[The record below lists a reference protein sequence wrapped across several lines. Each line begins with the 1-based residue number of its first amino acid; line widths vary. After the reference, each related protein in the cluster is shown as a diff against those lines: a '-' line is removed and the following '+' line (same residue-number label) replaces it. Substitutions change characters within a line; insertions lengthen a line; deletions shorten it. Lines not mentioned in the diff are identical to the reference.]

1 MEYNPTYNPYSL
13 RGKVVLVTG
22 ASSGIGRATAIEC
35 SRLGAS
41 VVITARNENRLKET
55 FDMLSGDSNQMILC
69 DLADDEAINNLVEEV
84 PHLDGLVNNAGYQ
97 EYLPVPFIKKD
108 KLEAIMA
115 VNTIA
120 PIALLQKLLRAKKLT
135 KGASIVFTSSLAG
148 LGINAPGNSM
158 YAATKGAISAFVTG
172 AAIDLAPKKIRVN
185 AVCPGMVN
193 TAIMDYGTVG
203 EEELKADAANYPLGR
218 YGEPEDIAYAIIY
231 LLSDA
236 SSWITATNLVI
247 DGGVSAK

>member
-35 SRLGAS
+35 SRLGAT
-41 VVITARNENRLKET
+41 VVITARNENRLRET

-69 DLADDEAINNLVEEV
+69 DLADDEAINKLVEEV

-120 PIALLQKLLRAKKLT
+120 PIALLQKLLRAKKVT

-172 AAIDLAPKKIRVN
+172 AAIDLASKKIRVN

-236 SSWITATNLVI
+236 SSWVTATNLVI
-247 DGGVSAK
+247 DGGVSAR

>member
-1 MEYNPTYNPYSL
+1 MDYNFTYNPYSL
-13 RGKVVLVTG
+13 QGKVVLLTG

-35 SRLGAS
+35 SRLGAT
-41 VVITARNENRLKET
+41 VVITARNENRLRET
-55 FDMLSGDSNQMILC
+55 FDMLSGDGNQMILC
-69 DLADDEAINNLVEEV
+69 DLADDEAINKLVEEV

-108 KLEAIMA
+108 KLEAIMS

-120 PIALLQKLLRAKKLT
+120 PIALLQKLLRAKKIT

-236 SSWITATNLVI
+236 SSWVTATNLVI
-247 DGGVSAK
+247 DGGVSAR

>member
-13 RGKVVLVTG
+13 QGKVVLVTG

-55 FDMLSGDSNQMILC
+55 FDLLSGDSNQMILC
-69 DLADDEAINNLVEEV
+69 DLADDEAINKLVEEV

-247 DGGVSAK
+247 DGGVSAR

>member
-13 RGKVVLVTG
+13 RGKVVLITG

-35 SRLGAS
+35 SRLGAT
-41 VVITARNENRLKET
+41 VVITARNENRLRET

-69 DLADDEAINNLVEEV
+69 DLADDEAINKLVEEV

-236 SSWITATNLVI
+236 SSWVTATNLVI
-247 DGGVSAK
+247 DGGVSAR

>member
-1 MEYNPTYNPYSL
+1 MDYNFTYNPYSL
-13 RGKVVLVTG
+13 QGKVVMLTG

-35 SRLGAS
+35 SRLGAT
-41 VVITARNENRLKET
+41 VVITARNENRLRET
-55 FDMLSGDSNQMILC
+55 FDMLSGDGNQMILC
-69 DLADDEAINNLVEEV
+69 DLADDEAINKLVEEV

-108 KLEAIMA
+108 KLEAIMS

-120 PIALLQKLLRAKKLT
+120 PIALLQKLLRAKKIT

-236 SSWITATNLVI
+236 SSWVTATNLVI
-247 DGGVSAK
+247 DGGVSAR

>member
-35 SRLGAS
+35 SRLGAT

-69 DLADDEAINNLVEEV
+69 DLADDEAINKLVEEV

-108 KLEAIMA
+108 KLEAIMS

-120 PIALLQKLLRAKKLT
+120 PIALLQKLLRAKKIT

-172 AAIDLAPKKIRVN
+172 AAIDLASKKIRVN
-185 AVCPGMVN
+185 AVCPGIVN
-193 TAIMDYGTVG
+193 TAIMDDGTVG

-236 SSWITATNLVI
+236 SSWVTATNLVI
-247 DGGVSAK
+247 DGGVSAR

>member
-35 SRLGAS
+35 SRLGAT
-41 VVITARNENRLKET
+41 VVITARNENRLRET

-69 DLADDEAINNLVEEV
+69 DLADDEAINKLVEEV

-108 KLEAIMA
+108 KLEAIML

-120 PIALLQKLLRAKKLT
+120 PIALLQKLLRAKKIT

-148 LGINAPGNSM
+148 IGINAPGNSM

-172 AAIDLAPKKIRVN
+172 AAIDLASKKIRVN

-236 SSWITATNLVI
+236 SSWVTATNLVI
-247 DGGVSAK
+247 DGGVSAR